1 MKPSAEIWA
10 AVFPRSPT
18 SKYAQANITEQH
30 QPRQSTPPPPPLP
43 LDGQENKDHVSRTY
57 NSLRCEMNKLNMWK
71 VRVHSELSK
80 KEEAVRMAQ
89 ETADALQKSTRQT
102 QLENVHLSAQL
113 QDVIDIKGD
122 LMEKIRATRQMCDDL
137 KGQSSSVQ
145 QTLTRA
151 ETEQEEVEA
160 VHSSLKAELKTFAVT
175 FSELNLKSQNDKNIE
190 LGKVEAAVEATG
202 RARWDFVNKLTI
214 KESQAKE
221 MSELLELK
229 NEELKMASQK
239 LQDSIESCARLEET
253 ERNFQARLEQMQKE
267 SGTLKLEVNRRREI
281 ESTLQAGMQN
291 AERSFAEKEREFTAS
306 TAGQRLSCDKLQH
319 ERRDLNVIVQNL
331 EKANEEL
338 TAAAS
343 QRRSEEAEIRSRLE
357 RNIREKNTEIDNL
370 KIASDNNDV
379 KHRETLESLDA
390 FKRERASLQEAV
402 CQMEQRIAAMETLK
416 NESKSE
422 LNGAKA
428 KERVLENDLR
438 DALNAANVLES
449 ELSQERICS
458 LDIRNRLGL
467 VILENEELTELFSRV
482 AKQNEELT
490 DIIETTKRNE
500 AALQVKVQKLESINK
515 NLTEEL
521 ESAKTQHH
529 AQLEAHVQKYT
540 NLVHELDEQRE
551 AHRRKDSRNENKIK
565 DLESE
570 IDSLER
576 QRQDDRARDNA
587 IAELAD
593 YMEQIRHLEEIR
605 SRNISAEIEE
615 AKIRAEE
622 TAQFKITEMT
632 AVVEEWKRECD
643 RKLEAKDYSSLDH
656 KYQEALE
663 RARTSNKAQSDEMRA
678 EIAKLKE
685 ELKRKTPP
693 LPAPATVA
701 NSASKGVREPLATAK
716 MVNKKRKSPY
726 RSDFESS
733 EGMDLTADEQLRESA
748 SGAMPPKRTGKA
760 RAAGKNLGD
769 AEGSGDSD
777 DDDTDTIRVR
787 LYHYTLNFWQ
797 NCSWQMLNIPCGGL
811 LTISGVAAK
820 LPRICLHSIG
830 FIFLVLSVKIKQ
842 HESLFYFFYCP
853 LVSLHCF

>member
-1 MKPSAEIWA
+1 
-10 AVFPRSPT
+10 
-18 SKYAQANITEQH
+18 
-30 QPRQSTPPPPPLP
+30 
-43 LDGQENKDHVSRTY
+43 
-57 NSLRCEMNKLNMWK
+57 MNKLNMWK

-175 FSELNLKSQNDKNIE
+175 FSELNLKSQNDKNIA
-190 LGKVEAAVEATG
+190 LGKVEAAVDAMG
-202 RARWDFVNKLTI
+202 RAQWDFVNKLTI

-229 NEELKMASQK
+229 NEELKTASQK

-253 ERNFQARLEQMQKE
+253 ERNFEARLEQTQKE
-267 SGTLKLEVNRRREI
+267 SGTLKLEVNRRREV

-306 TAGQRLSCDKLQH
+306 TAELRLSCDKLQH

-331 EKANEEL
+331 ETANEEL

-438 DALNAANVLES
+438 DALNVANVLES

-540 NLVHELDEQRE
+540 DLVHELDEQRE

-643 RKLEAKDYSSLDH
+643 RKLEAKDKDYSSLDH

-685 ELKRKTPP
+685 ELKRKAPMFGVCDRHSTP
-693 LPAPATVA
+693 VA
-701 NSASKGVREPLATAK
+701 CET
-716 MVNKKRKSPY
+716 
-726 RSDFESS
+726 
-733 EGMDLTADEQLRESA
+733 
-748 SGAMPPKRTGKA
+748 
-760 RAAGKNLGD
+760 
-769 AEGSGDSD
+769 
-777 DDDTDTIRVR
+777 
-787 LYHYTLNFWQ
+787 
-797 NCSWQMLNIPCGGL
+797 
-811 LTISGVAAK
+811 
-820 LPRICLHSIG
+820 
-830 FIFLVLSVKIKQ
+830 
-842 HESLFYFFYCP
+842 
-853 LVSLHCF
+853 

>member
-1 MKPSAEIWA
+1 
-10 AVFPRSPT
+10 
-18 SKYAQANITEQH
+18 
-30 QPRQSTPPPPPLP
+30 
-43 LDGQENKDHVSRTY
+43 
-57 NSLRCEMNKLNMWK
+57 MNKLNMWK

-89 ETADALQKSTRQT
+89 ETADTLQKSTRQT
-102 QLENVHLSAQL
+102 QLENVHLSVQL

-175 FSELNLKSQNDKNIE
+175 FSELNLKSQNDKNIA
-190 LGKVEAAVEATG
+190 LGKVEAAVEEME

-267 SGTLKLEVNRRREI
+267 SGTLKLEVNRHREI

-357 RNIREKNTEIDNL
+357 RNIREKNTEIGNL
-370 KIASDNNDV
+370 KIASDNNDM

-438 DALNAANVLES
+438 DALNAVNVLES
-449 ELSQERICS
+449 ELSQEREGGGGGGGPGQ
-458 LDIRNRLGL
+458 LGR
-467 VILENEELTELFSRV
+467 SGRDPRRV
-482 AKQNEELT
+482 PRPGGHAAA
-490 DIIETTKRNE
+490 
-500 AALQVKVQKLESINK
+500 AALPPPP
-515 NLTEEL
+515 
-521 ESAKTQHH
+521 SAS
-529 AQLEAHVQKYT
+529 ADV
-540 NLVHELDEQRE
+540 DG
-551 AHRRKDSRNENKIK
+551 
-565 DLESE
+565 
-570 IDSLER
+570 
-576 QRQDDRARDNA
+576 ARG
-587 IAELAD
+587 
-593 YMEQIRHLEEIR
+593 
-605 SRNISAEIEE
+605 
-615 AKIRAEE
+615 
-622 TAQFKITEMT
+622 
-632 AVVEEWKRECD
+632 VVCVTTCRC
-643 RKLEAKDYSSLDH
+643 APPTTPP
-656 KYQEALE
+656 A
-663 RARTSNKAQSDEMRA
+663 
-678 EIAKLKE
+678 
-685 ELKRKTPP
+685 TPP
-693 LPAPATVA
+693 LPPHYPPPPPYYPPTTP
-701 NSASKGVREPLATAK
+701 PLT
-716 MVNKKRKSPY
+716 P
-726 RSDFESS
+726 
-733 EGMDLTADEQLRESA
+733 
-748 SGAMPPKRTGKA
+748 
-760 RAAGKNLGD
+760 
-769 AEGSGDSD
+769 
-777 DDDTDTIRVR
+777 
-787 LYHYTLNFWQ
+787 H
-797 NCSWQMLNIPCGGL
+797 
-811 LTISGVAAK
+811 
-820 LPRICLHSIG
+820 
-830 FIFLVLSVKIKQ
+830 
-842 HESLFYFFYCP
+842 
-853 LVSLHCF
+853 

>member
-1 MKPSAEIWA
+1 
-10 AVFPRSPT
+10 
-18 SKYAQANITEQH
+18 
-30 QPRQSTPPPPPLP
+30 
-43 LDGQENKDHVSRTY
+43 
-57 NSLRCEMNKLNMWK
+57 
-71 VRVHSELSK
+71 
-80 KEEAVRMAQ
+80 
-89 ETADALQKSTRQT
+89 
-102 QLENVHLSAQL
+102 
-113 QDVIDIKGD
+113 
-122 LMEKIRATRQMCDDL
+122 
-137 KGQSSSVQ
+137 
-145 QTLTRA
+145 
-151 ETEQEEVEA
+151 
-160 VHSSLKAELKTFAVT
+160 
-175 FSELNLKSQNDKNIE
+175 
-190 LGKVEAAVEATG
+190 
-202 RARWDFVNKLTI
+202 
-214 KESQAKE
+214 
-221 MSELLELK
+221 
-229 NEELKMASQK
+229 
-239 LQDSIESCARLEET
+239 
-253 ERNFQARLEQMQKE
+253 
-267 SGTLKLEVNRRREI
+267 
-281 ESTLQAGMQN
+281 
-291 AERSFAEKEREFTAS
+291 
-306 TAGQRLSCDKLQH
+306 
-319 ERRDLNVIVQNL
+319 
-331 EKANEEL
+331 
-338 TAAAS
+338 
-343 QRRSEEAEIRSRLE
+343 
-357 RNIREKNTEIDNL
+357 
-370 KIASDNNDV
+370 
-379 KHRETLESLDA
+379 
-390 FKRERASLQEAV
+390 
-402 CQMEQRIAAMETLK
+402 MEQRIAAMETLK

-458 LDIRNRLGL
+458 LDISNRFGL

-482 AKQNEELT
+482 ANQNEELT

-521 ESAKTQHH
+521 ESAKTQHQ

-593 YMEQIRHLEEIR
+593 YMEQIRHLEEVR

-643 RKLEAKDYSSLDH
+643 RKLEAKDKDYSSLDH

-663 RARTSNKAQSDEMRA
+663 RARTS
-678 EIAKLKE
+678 
-685 ELKRKTPP
+685 TPP

-701 NSASKGVREPLATAK
+701 KSASKGVREPLATAK

-748 SGAMPPKRTGKA
+748 SGAILSKRTGKA

-777 DDDTDTIRVR
+777 DDDTDTIRASEVSR
-787 LYHYTLNFWQ
+787 KAASTRKVKRGRMVPALPPGKRPAKEWG
-797 NCSWQMLNIPCGGL
+797 NIFDWFEDPDVDAFEPEDFK
-811 LTISGVAAK
+811 ISGV
-820 LPRICLHSIG
+820 
-830 FIFLVLSVKIKQ
+830 
-842 HESLFYFFYCP
+842 FF
-853 LVSLHCF
+853 

>member
-1 MKPSAEIWA
+1 MLLQ
-10 AVFPRSPT
+10 
-18 SKYAQANITEQH
+18 AQANITEQH

-175 FSELNLKSQNDKNIE
+175 FSELNLKSQNDKNIA
-190 LGKVEAAVEATG
+190 LGKVEAAVEEME

-239 LQDSIESCARLEET
+239 LQDSIESCVRLEET

-357 RNIREKNTEIDNL
+357 RNIREKNTEIGNL
-370 KIASDNNDV
+370 KIASDNNDM

-438 DALNAANVLES
+438 DALNAVNVLES
-449 ELSQERICS
+449 ELSQEREGGGGGGGPGQLGRSGRDPRRVPRPGGHAAAAALPPPPSASADVDGARGVVCVTTCRCPPPPPPPPLRASKLQIVGMKGLGAEVKNLILAGVKS
-458 LDIRNRLGL
+458 VTFLDNKVQHVATGGWVTGKEPGYAERSWKRRLGGG
-467 VILENEELTELFSRV
+467 VTPGGRAASSRV
-482 AKQNEELT
+482 A
-490 DIIETTKRNE
+490 
-500 AALQVKVQKLESINK
+500 V
-515 NLTEEL
+515 
-521 ESAKTQHH
+521 
-529 AQLEAHVQKYT
+529 
-540 NLVHELDEQRE
+540 
-551 AHRRKDSRNENKIK
+551 
-565 DLESE
+565 
-570 IDSLER
+570 
-576 QRQDDRARDNA
+576 RA
-587 IAELAD
+587 
-593 YMEQIRHLEEIR
+593 
-605 SRNISAEIEE
+605 
-615 AKIRAEE
+615 
-622 TAQFKITEMT
+622 TA
-632 AVVEEWKRECD
+632 
-643 RKLEAKDYSSLDH
+643 
-656 KYQEALE
+656 
-663 RARTSNKAQSDEMRA
+663 
-678 EIAKLKE
+678 
-685 ELKRKTPP
+685 KTPP
-693 LPAPATVA
+693 GLVRARGAEVTQRRGLARPGWTPIRGALLTQVSAAQVRVA
-701 NSASKGVREPLATAK
+701 A
-716 MVNKKRKSPY
+716 
-726 RSDFESS
+726 
-733 EGMDLTADEQLRESA
+733 
-748 SGAMPPKRTGKA
+748 
-760 RAAGKNLGD
+760 
-769 AEGSGDSD
+769 
-777 DDDTDTIRVR
+777 RVR
-787 LYHYTLNFWQ
+787 
-797 NCSWQMLNIPCGGL
+797 CG
-811 LTISGVAAK
+811 
-820 LPRICLHSIG
+820 
-830 FIFLVLSVKIKQ
+830 
-842 HESLFYFFYCP
+842 
-853 LVSLHCF
+853 

>member
-175 FSELNLKSQNDKNIE
+175 FSELNLKSQNDKNIA
-190 LGKVEAAVEATG
+190 LGKVEAAVEEME

-306 TAGQRLSCDKLQH
+306 TAGQRLSYDKLQH

-357 RNIREKNTEIDNL
+357 RNIREKNTEIGNL
-370 KIASDNNDV
+370 KIASDNNDM
-379 KHRETLESLDA
+379 KHCETLESLDA

-438 DALNAANVLES
+438 DALNAVNVLES
-449 ELSQERICS
+449 ELSQES
-458 LDIRNRLGL
+458 
-467 VILENEELTELFSRV
+467 
-482 AKQNEELT
+482 
-490 DIIETTKRNE
+490 ETGPGSP
-500 AALQVKVQKLESINK
+500 LMV
-515 NLTEEL
+515 
-521 ESAKTQHH
+521 
-529 AQLEAHVQKYT
+529 
-540 NLVHELDEQRE
+540 
-551 AHRRKDSRNENKIK
+551 
-565 DLESE
+565 
-570 IDSLER
+570 
-576 QRQDDRARDNA
+576 
-587 IAELAD
+587 
-593 YMEQIRHLEEIR
+593 
-605 SRNISAEIEE
+605 
-615 AKIRAEE
+615 
-622 TAQFKITEMT
+622 
-632 AVVEEWKRECD
+632 AVVAWRCWWWW
-643 RKLEAKDYSSLDH
+643 R
-656 KYQEALE
+656 
-663 RARTSNKAQSDEMRA
+663 
-678 EIAKLKE
+678 
-685 ELKRKTPP
+685 
-693 LPAPATVA
+693 
-701 NSASKGVREPLATAK
+701 
-716 MVNKKRKSPY
+716 
-726 RSDFESS
+726 
-733 EGMDLTADEQLRESA
+733 
-748 SGAMPPKRTGKA
+748 
-760 RAAGKNLGD
+760 
-769 AEGSGDSD
+769 
-777 DDDTDTIRVR
+777 
-787 LYHYTLNFWQ
+787 
-797 NCSWQMLNIPCGGL
+797 
-811 LTISGVAAK
+811 
-820 LPRICLHSIG
+820 
-830 FIFLVLSVKIKQ
+830 
-842 HESLFYFFYCP
+842 
-853 LVSLHCF
+853 

>member
-1 MKPSAEIWA
+1 
-10 AVFPRSPT
+10 
-18 SKYAQANITEQH
+18 
-30 QPRQSTPPPPPLP
+30 
-43 LDGQENKDHVSRTY
+43 
-57 NSLRCEMNKLNMWK
+57 MNKLNMWK

-102 QLENVHLSAQL
+102 QLENVNLSAQL

-175 FSELNLKSQNDKNIE
+175 FSELNLKSQNDKNIA
-190 LGKVEAAVEATG
+190 LCKVEAAVEEME

-291 AERSFAEKEREFTAS
+291 AEKEREFTAS

-357 RNIREKNTEIDNL
+357 RNIREKNTEIGNL
-370 KIASDNNDV
+370 KIASDNNDM

-428 KERVLENDLR
+428 KECVLENDLR
-438 DALNAANVLES
+438 DALNAVNVLES
-449 ELSQERICS
+449 ELSQER
-458 LDIRNRLGL
+458 
-467 VILENEELTELFSRV
+467 
-482 AKQNEELT
+482 
-490 DIIETTKRNE
+490 
-500 AALQVKVQKLESINK
+500 
-515 NLTEEL
+515 
-521 ESAKTQHH
+521 
-529 AQLEAHVQKYT
+529 
-540 NLVHELDEQRE
+540 
-551 AHRRKDSRNENKIK
+551 
-565 DLESE
+565 
-570 IDSLER
+570 
-576 QRQDDRARDNA
+576 
-587 IAELAD
+587 
-593 YMEQIRHLEEIR
+593 
-605 SRNISAEIEE
+605 
-615 AKIRAEE
+615 
-622 TAQFKITEMT
+622 
-632 AVVEEWKRECD
+632 
-643 RKLEAKDYSSLDH
+643 
-656 KYQEALE
+656 
-663 RARTSNKAQSDEMRA
+663 
-678 EIAKLKE
+678 
-685 ELKRKTPP
+685 
-693 LPAPATVA
+693 
-701 NSASKGVREPLATAK
+701 
-716 MVNKKRKSPY
+716 
-726 RSDFESS
+726 
-733 EGMDLTADEQLRESA
+733 
-748 SGAMPPKRTGKA
+748 
-760 RAAGKNLGD
+760 
-769 AEGSGDSD
+769 
-777 DDDTDTIRVR
+777 
-787 LYHYTLNFWQ
+787 
-797 NCSWQMLNIPCGGL
+797 
-811 LTISGVAAK
+811 
-820 LPRICLHSIG
+820 
-830 FIFLVLSVKIKQ
+830 
-842 HESLFYFFYCP
+842 
-853 LVSLHCF
+853 

>member
-685 ELKRKTPP
+685 ELKRKVTCNRSWGD
-693 LPAPATVA
+693 THT
-701 NSASKGVREPLATAK
+701 GRHRET
-716 MVNKKRKSPY
+716 R
-726 RSDFESS
+726 RHTGRHRDRDTETQ
-733 EGMDLTADEQLRESA
+733 GDRETRRHSH
-748 SGAMPPKRTGKA
+748 
-760 RAAGKNLGD
+760 GD
-769 AEGSGDSD
+769 TQGDTERHGD
-777 DDDTDTIRVR
+777 TQGDTDTE
-787 LYHYTLNFWQ
+787 TLTGRHTERHGDTERQ
-797 NCSWQMLNIPCGGL
+797 PQRHGDRETDRDTETDTETE
-811 LTISGVAAK
+811 TITEKTTETRRQRQPKRETTTETLRQRDNHRDRETATETK
-820 LPRICLHSIG
+820 TETERQPQRH
-830 FIFLVLSVKIKQ
+830 
-842 HESLFYFFYCP
+842 
-853 LVSLHCF
+853 